1 MYQKGSEWRRW
12 DLHVHTKGTLK
23 NDEFKSVDFN
33 AYCVVT
39 FKKALEKDIAV
50 IGITDYFSIER
61 YKEVKQFVANIDQ
74 CNEFTSE
81 ERDKIKKIFILPNVE
96 LRMMPVTDSG
106 RLVNIH
112 CLFNPEEDFLR
123 KLDNDFFN
131 SLEDSGENKMNR
143 DGIIQVGKN
152 NNGNLNGDA
161 AYRVGVKTFH
171 LEISALSKLFKKKS
185 YLKEN
190 TIIVVSNSNKDGAS
204 AMQKH
209 YSLFEGDSGAADDI
223 RSNIYKLSDAIFS
236 GNSDDRTFFLG
247 LKDGSQNCEEEVIRK
262 CGSLKPCIHGSD
274 AHNED
279 RLFNPED
286 RNSNDGK
293 PEDKKYCWIKA
304 DPTFK
309 GLKQIICEPEDRVRI
324 QEHKPEEKIGYE
336 VIDAVEITGEIC
348 NQTIQFN
355 PNLNTI
361 IGGRSTGKS
370 TLLELIADQFNHV
383 RDRVKKLK
391 DRDDAKGITVNI
403 MWKDGEINNDR
414 DIEFFGQNYMYDIA
428 MDSKERNKLII
439 QIIRKESCYALIEEY
454 KTFRSAAK
462 STLQS
467 QIDSLFELNKEKNEL
482 EKNKGDEKDIAKEI
496 DTLNK
501 EIEKTKRGSFSEED
515 MGLYREKKQAMQEK
529 IQLRSH
535 LQSDIKEIERLKN
548 SEEFF
553 GESNLHRFNDLS
565 EESRASV
572 CAIFGEIQERF
583 LVEWKGALNDKINT
597 LEKEVEQCHK
607 FIKGAEESEVMRNGN
622 EYFKDN
628 QQQKEL
634 NARLDIESKKLI
646 EVNAINKK
654 IKDLK
659 EQESVLFNK
668 VIEGHVSYWKK
679 AQDLKSCFE
688 FEHDDILIKI
698 ESKFNDKKC
707 GMCWADFIDLR
718 SHDGDVKDFIS
729 KYEENVRGEIE
740 TFLKN
745 ALLDKFELKSHK
757 DIRDLTKELLSEN
770 WFWVDYELIY
780 QEDNFEQMSDGKK
793 AFVILKLLLDC
804 SDKKCP
810 ILIDQPEDDLDNR
823 AIYRELVAY
832 IKNKKKER
840 QIILVTHN
848 ANVVVN
854 ADAEEV
860 IVANQHA
867 NNSEN
872 EGGIKF
878 QYVSGSLEDT
888 FLKKGE
894 PILKSQGIREHV
906 CEILEGGKEAFERR
920 DKKYGF

>member
-1 MYQKGSEWRRW
+1 MRYKIMTYEKGSEWCKW
-12 DLHVHTKGTLK
+12 DLHVHTKGTSK
-23 NDEFKSVDFN
+23 NDNFNSVNFD
-33 AYCVVT
+33 AYCVT
-39 FKKALEKDIAV
+39 MFKKAIEKDIVA
-50 IGITDYFSIER
+50 IGITDYFSIENYKKVKEFVSNIST
-61 YKEVKQFVANIDQ
+61 YKEFNDDERSKIRNILV
-74 CNEFTSE
+74 
-81 ERDKIKKIFILPNVE
+81 LPNVE
-96 LRMMPVTDSG
+96 LRVSPFTKRNSA
-106 RLVNIH
+106 VNIH
-112 CLFNPEEDFLR
+112 CLFNPDDDFLEY
-123 KLDNDFFN
+123 LDNHFFY
-131 SLEDSGENKMNR
+131 SLKSIGGHVMNR
-143 DGIIQVGKN
+143 SGIIELGKRGTSLTGDVAYKAGVGKFV
-152 NNGNLNGDA
+152 LNFSDL
-161 AYRVGVKTFH
+161 REVCESD
-171 LEISALSKLFKKKS
+171 LRLR
-185 YLKEN
+185 EN
-190 TIIVVSNSNKDGAS
+190 TIIVASNSSHDGVS
-204 AMQKH
+204 A
-209 YSLFEGDSGAADDI
+209 I
-223 RSNIYKLSDAIFS
+223 RDNGNPAYETRRDMYRFSDVIFS
-236 GNSDDRTFFLG
+236 GNAEDREFFLG
-247 LKDGSQNCEEEVIRK
+247 FKKNSCKEQVIK
-262 CGSLKPCIHGSD
+262 EYGSLKSCIHGSD
-274 AHNED
+274 AHTEQD
-279 RLFNPED
+279 LFSPHDE
-286 RNSNDGK
+286 
-293 PEDKKYCWIKA
+293 KYCWIKA

-391 DRDDAKGITVNI
+391 DRDDAKGVTVNI

-454 KTFRSAAK
+454 KTFCSSAK

-467 QIDSLFELNKEKNEL
+467 QIDSLFELNKEKNEIG
-482 EKNKGDEKDIAKEI
+482 KNKGDEKDIAKEI

-572 CAIFGEIQERF
+572 CAIFGKIQERF

-607 FIKGAEESEVMRNGN
+607 FIKDAEESEVMRNGN
-622 EYFKDN
+622 EYFNDN

-659 EQESVLFNK
+659 EQERVLFNK

-688 FEHDDILIKI
+688 FEHDDILIKV

-770 WFWVDYELIY
+770 WFWSYYELIY
-780 QEDNFEQMSDGKK
+780 QGDHFEQMSDGKK

-810 ILIDQPEDDLDNR
+810 ILIDQPEDSLDNR
-823 AIYRELVAY
+823 AIYRELVVY

-872 EGGIKF
+872 EGDIKF
-878 QYVSGSLEDT
+878 QYVSGSLENSS
-888 FLKKGE
+888 LKKE
-894 PILKSQGIREHV
+894 SIPTLKSQGIREHV
-906 CEILEGGKEAFERR
+906 CEILEGGKEAFGRR
-920 DKKYGF
+920 DKKYGFKSQ